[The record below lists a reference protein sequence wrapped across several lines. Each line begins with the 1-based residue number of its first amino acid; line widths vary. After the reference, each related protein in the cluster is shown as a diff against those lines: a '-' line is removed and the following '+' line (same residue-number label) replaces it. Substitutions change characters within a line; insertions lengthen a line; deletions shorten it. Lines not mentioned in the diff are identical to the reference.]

1 MKIRFWG
8 VRGSIATPGKDTMIY
23 GGNTSCLEIEDDEG
37 LCFVFDAGTGIRAL
51 GNDLMR
57 RKQKETH
64 LFITHTH
71 WDHIQGFPFFTPAYI
86 PGNSIKIYGPKHFE
100 KTLQKIMDLQMD
112 YAYFPVSMQQL
123 NAKISYQDLQEA
135 RIQIGKTVITTK
147 YSNHPVTGIC
157 YKVTGSS
164 GKSIVYS
171 GDTEP
176 YYNVLEHEKKVKAGT
191 SLAAGGKNP
200 EQSPGGAIDFND
212 EFAANDSDENIDTI
226 VAERNEAHKKFCSSD
241 LLVHDAQYTEEE
253 YPKFVGWGHSPQETV
268 IKMAKEGGVGLLVLN
283 HHDPAQTDESLM
295 AIEKRLKEK
304 YPDQKMVF
312 SREGMEL
319 II

>member
-37 LCFVFDAGTGIRAL
+37 QCFVFDAGTGIRSL

-57 RKQKETH
+57 RKQKEIH

-86 PGNSIKIYGPKHFE
+86 PGNTIHIYGPKHFE
-100 KTLQKIMDLQMD
+100 KTLKKIMDLQMD

-123 NAKISYQDLQEA
+123 NAKIAYQDLQEA

-164 GKSIVYS
+164 GKTIVYS

-176 YYNVLEHEKKVKAGT
+176 YYNVLEAEKKQKA
-191 SLAAGGKNP
+191 AAKNP
-200 EQSPGGAIDFND
+200 EFTPGGAADFND
-212 EFAANDSDENIDTI
+212 EFAAADSDENIDQI
-226 VAERNEAHKKFCSSD
+226 VAERNEHHKNFCSSD

-253 YPKFVGWGHSPQETV
+253 YPKFLGWGHSPMETV
-268 IKMAKEGGVGLLVLN
+268 IRMAIAGKVGLLVLN
-283 HHDPAQTDESLM
+283 HHDPAQTDESLLK
-295 AIEKRLKEK
+295 IEAELKAK
-304 YPDQKMVF
+304 YPEQKMVF

-319 II
+319 EV

>member
-1 MKIRFWG
+1 MKVRFWG
-8 VRGSIATPGKDTMIY
+8 VRGSIATPGKDTMVY

-37 LCFVFDAGTGIRAL
+37 QCFVFDAGTGIRAL

-57 RKQKETH
+57 RKQKEVH

-86 PGNSIKIYGPKHFE
+86 PGNTVNIYGPKHFE
-100 KTLQKIMDLQMD
+100 KTLKKIMDLQMD

-147 YSNHPVTGIC
+147 YSNHPVTGLC

-176 YYNVLEHEKKVKAGT
+176 YYNVLEAEKKQK
-191 SLAAGGKNP
+191 AAGGPAAGRNP
-200 EQSPGGAIDFND
+200 EQSPGGAMDFND
-212 EFAANDSDENIDTI
+212 EFAAADSDENIDQI
-226 VAERNEAHKKFCSSD
+226 VSERNEHHKQFCASD

-253 YPKFVGWGHSPQETV
+253 YPKFLGWGHSPMETV
-268 IKMAKEGGVGLLVLN
+268 INMARSAKVGWLVLN
-283 HHDPAQTDESLM
+283 HHDPAQTDESLLK
-295 AIEKRLKEK
+295 IEAALKAK

-319 II
+319 EI